1 MPIYQRPNRDI
12 GVAQTI
18 SGTTTPFTVVAL
30 KNPASGQIVANTDTD
45 SSGEYSFTVDNSIP
59 LTVIV
64 SDQNN
69 FENFTETS
77 VGSPAYPYSW
87 YGVKTTG
94 LYACIW
100 VNNFPQSNGS
110 STTWCI
116 GVPSAS
122 VVDAGPYQFG
132 DARDTYG
139 FTGPGE
145 GAEIS
150 VSLCPI
156 GGYYPSYSSRIQLEE
171 QYGGQANPLHR
182 FDIKSFGRN
191 YQSPYLK
198 LTGTVLQSSGQSV
211 EWLLDNGYST
221 AYQYNGANFYT
232 ENRTWYH
239 QISGTQLDILLAN
252 GIESYWGSDRST
264 WGTYQSDYSGG
275 KFSAGVPDETNITVS
290 EDSTVSSEIPLFLNG
305 ITDPA
310 IVKKH
315 GMQVYYTLIYG
326 PGGSPGNFTSPSFSY
341 AAQQG
346 LISKQE
352 LDIMKG
358 YLGRHFYVAEL
369 SGAVGVVPA
378 QLADI
383 GNFFYQMAQAAA
395 ITVNNA
401 GNGNIQWTSTHPDA
415 LANNAFVGYLQY
427 YSLTFVDL
435 MQNIANEYQSFNRQS
450 KGTAIPTAQYTQK
463 IYPLFQKAG
472 ITSFSTTDGSTSR
485 QYAVS
490 QSNIT
495 YN

>member
-1 MPIYQRPNRDI
+1 MPIYQRPNKDI

-59 LTVIV
+59 LTVIAA
-64 SDQNN
+64 DQNN

-87 YGVKTTG
+87 YDTGSAGSDFACLGV
-94 LYACIW
+94 A
-100 VNNFPQSNGS
+100 NFPGAGGSGS
-110 STTWCI
+110 SYYISPPRATM
-116 GVPSAS
+116 
-122 VVDAGPYQFG
+122 VDTYPHLIG
-132 DARDTYG
+132 DAINTYG
-139 FTGPGE
+139 FNGPGR
-145 GAEIS
+145 GAEIA

-156 GGYYPSYSSRIQLEE
+156 GGYYQSYSSRIQHTEL
-171 QYGGQANPLHR
+171 YAGVASPLQR
-182 FDIKSFGRN
+182 YDVKAFGRG
-191 YQSPYLK
+191 YESPYLRVS
-198 LTGTVLQSSGQSV
+198 GTEVLNYQGSLQSAIDANLQNPF
-211 EWLLDNGYST
+211 E
-221 AYQYNGANFYT
+221 YNGAVFFTITRDLYWSIYGRQLKFGIGQI
-232 ENRTWYH
+232 ENV
-239 QISGTQLDILLAN
+239 
-252 GIESYWGSDRST
+252 WGSDRSV

-369 SGAVGVVPA
+369 SGAVGVGT
-378 QLADI
+378 QYLADI
-383 GNFFYQMAQAAA
+383 GNFFYQMSQAAA
-395 ITVNNA
+395 TTVNNA

-415 LANNAFVGYLQY
+415 LSNNAFVGYLQY